1 MNTKRSEKITK
12 EFMDRNTPFNRKV
25 LVFGRDFSAPP
36 DIVFKQL
43 CPSRE
48 ADWIN
53 GWTVDLV
60 YTETG
65 YAEPLCVFRTPASNL
80 FGSGIWTMTRVEP
93 DRLVEAVMF
102 HENEDIIEHMKLD
115 LVDLRGGKTKV
126 TWTIT
131 LTAFTEKG
139 NALIEMIPDE
149 IPAFVEEL
157 EYFLV
162 HGELM
167 LQPV

>member
-1 MNTKRSEKITK
+1 MNTERSDNITK
-12 EFMDRNTPFNRKV
+12 AFMERKKPFKRKV

-36 DIVFKQL
+36 DIVFKQF

-60 YTETG
+60 YSDTG
-65 YAEPLCVFRTPASNL
+65 YAEPLCVFRTPSSNL
-80 FGSGIWTMTRVEP
+80 FGSGIWIMTNVAP
-93 DRLVEAVMF
+93 NKVVEAVMI
-102 HENEDIIEHMKLD
+102 HENDDFIEHMKLD
-115 LVDLRGGKTKV
+115 IEDLGNGRTNV

-131 LTAFTEKG
+131 LTAFSEKG
-139 NALIEMIPDE
+139 NTVIEMVPDE
-149 IPAFVEEL
+149 TPPFVEEL

-162 HGELM
+162 HGKLKS
-167 LQPV
+167 QNV

>member
-1 MNTKRSEKITK
+1 MNTERSDNITN
-12 EFMDRNTPFNRKV
+12 EFMNRNAPFKRRV

-36 DIVFKQL
+36 DIVFKQF

-60 YTETG
+60 YSETG

-80 FGSGIWTMTRVEP
+80 FGSGIWMMTNVQPNRV
-93 DRLVEAVMF
+93 VEAVML
-102 HENEDIIEHMKLD
+102 HETDDFIEHMKLD
-115 LVDLRGGKTKV
+115 LVDLGTGKTKV

-131 LTAFTEKG
+131 LTALSEKG
-139 NALIEMIPDE
+139 NTVIEMVPDE
-149 IPAFVEEL
+149 TPSFVEEL
-157 EYFLV
+157 EYFLMN
-162 HGELM
+162 GELKS
-167 LQPV
+167 LPA